1 MNLLFCGDRNIA
13 PGVLIATLS
22 LIDTQTEPLHIYI
35 LTASCKVGIKK
46 CEPLSLDFANK
57 LDSYLRENKSGSDV
71 RLFDISEQFN
81 SQLPL
86 ANIETRFTPCCML
99 RLYADLV
106 EGLPDKL
113 LYLDNDVIIRSD
125 LSKMYYTDMTSSEIA
140 GVKDYY
146 GKWFFHSR
154 SIFKQ
159 DYLNSGILLMNMK
172 LIRKT
177 GLFKKCRH
185 MCRDKE
191 MFMPDQSSLNKLAHN
206 KIFLD
211 SKYNEQRR
219 DQTDTVVRHFTTSF
233 RLLPYFHSVSVK
245 PWDVER
251 VHTVLGT
258 HEYDEVLYKYLEIKD
273 NFLN

>member
-1 MNLLFCGDRNIA
+1 MNILFCGDKNIA
-13 PGVLIATLS
+13 DGVLIATLS
-22 LIDTQTEPLHIYI
+22 LIATQDEPLHIYI
-35 LTASCKVGIKK
+35 LTAGCDKGNKK
-46 CEPLSLDFANK
+46 CVPLSSNFADK
-57 LDSYLRENKSGSDV
+57 LNGYLSEQKSGSFAK
-71 RLFDISEQFN
+71 LFDISDEFN
-81 SQLPL
+81 ASLPL
-86 ANIETRFTPCCML
+86 ANIATRFTPCCML
-99 RLYADLV
+99 RLYSDLV

-113 LYLDNDVIIRSD
+113 LYLDNDVIIRSN

-146 GKWFFHSR
+146 GKWFFHSQ
-154 SIFKQ
+154 SPIKQ
-159 DYLNSGILLMNMK
+159 DYLNSGVLLMNMK

-211 SKYNEQRR
+211 SKYNEQRHDR
-219 DQTDTVVRHFTTSF
+219 PDTVIRHFTTSF

-251 VHTVLGT
+251 VHTVLNT
-258 HEYDEVLYKYLEIKD
+258 HEYDEVLDKYLEIKD